1 MKPMLHELRMQL
13 SVFSSGCVGK
23 KGDDMMH
30 DIDEYIVLIRAIVG
44 QLVKANLQQL
54 RRLYIFIRE
63 YVKED

>member
-1 MKPMLHELRMQL
+1 
-13 SVFSSGCVGK
+13 
-23 KGDDMMH
+23 MMH
-30 DIDEYIVLIRAIVG
+30 DIDDYIVLLRAIVG